1 MPARRSA
8 RIEKNSAWGGS
19 RRPFRAPALSRGP
32 ARAQRR
38 QSGPP
43 TSLPRPA
50 LALGWV
56 GSCGSRGGPRR
67 QVGRALDPTRG
78 ILGATCIPSL
88 DLRRI
93 TRQPGC
99 SNTLFACNTRIV
111 GATRILGRATRQP
124 CSGNTLL
131 CAAVAGPRLA
141 PVTPLSLWRVRRWP
155 ARTLSWAHGSAACS
169 SSSATHSLSPRS
181 AALCSAVLPSCGPP
195 VALPHGNAY

>member
-8 RIEKNSAWGGS
+8 RIEKKRCVGRVESPVS
-19 RRPFRAPALSRGP
+19 R
-32 ARAQRR
+32 AR
-38 QSGPP
+38 
-43 TSLPRPA
+43 SLPRPRPRPA
-50 LALGWV
+50 AAERPAHLPPAP
-56 GSCGSRGGPRR
+56 GPRPGL
-67 QVGRALDPTRG
+67 GRL
-78 ILGATCIPSL
+78 L
-88 DLRRI
+88 
-93 TRQPGC
+93 RQPGRAPAAGGARLGP
-99 SNTLFACNTRIV
+99 NTRHLGCNRHPESRPETHYAATGLQHACNTRIV